1 MLRALRIQNVAVVDE
16 MALDWEP
23 GLNVLT
29 GETGAGKSIITRSI
43 ALLCGERAYTDLIRA
58 DAEEAQLEGVFDLT
72 EDDQNILA
80 DCGLEKDS
88 EVVIRR
94 IISRSGKSKIHVN
107 GSLATAA
114 LLSQL
119 GGRLIH
125 VYGQHEQ
132 TLLLRSDS
140 HLDLLDEYG
149 SLHAERAAMAQAY
162 ASFRHAA
169 DQLAKLMAGTERTRQ
184 RLDLLRFQ
192 SAELRD
198 AQVRT
203 GEEAELQQERE
214 RQRHAEK
221 LGLVCQQG
229 EDALY
234 GGDESVSTALARV
247 LAQVEEAA
255 RIDAELGD
263 SAELLRQAK
272 AQIDEVALNLR
283 RAAERIEHDPE
294 RLAEIEERLALLG
307 RLKRKYDCE
316 ADLLPERLAEI
327 DAELAELDAASSDAS
342 AWKQQVRETAG
353 RAWAA
358 ARELS
363 KVRQEAASQ
372 LEERMAAELRALGMS
387 DGVFRAVFTVSAK
400 DAPQAG
406 WADTTTPGAARLT
419 ELGADTVEFYL
430 SANPGEAPK
439 PLARIASGGELSR
452 IMLALKTLTAGAGE
466 ARTLLFDEVDA
477 GIGGTVADA
486 VGRRLHAL
494 ARSRQIL
501 CITHLP
507 QIAALADHHFAVEKR
522 VVQGRT
528 VTSVR
533 ALSGEDRVRELAR
546 MLGGTGVDSER
557 YARRLLQAAA
567 SK

>member
-1 MLRALRIQNVAVVDE
+1 
-16 MALDWEP
+16 
-23 GLNVLT
+23 
-29 GETGAGKSIITRSI
+29 
-43 ALLCGERAYTDLIRA
+43 
-58 DAEEAQLEGVFDLT
+58 
-72 EDDQNILA
+72 
-80 DCGLEKDS
+80 
-88 EVVIRR
+88 
-94 IISRSGKSKIHVN
+94 
-107 GSLATAA
+107 
-114 LLSQL
+114 
-119 GGRLIH
+119 
-125 VYGQHEQ
+125 
-132 TLLLRSDS
+132 
-140 HLDLLDEYG
+140 
-149 SLHAERAAMAQAY
+149 
-162 ASFRHAA
+162 
-169 DQLAKLMAGTERTRQ
+169 MAGTERTRQ

>member
-16 MALDWEP
+16 MALELQP
-23 GLNVLT
+23 GMNVLT

-43 ALLCGERAYTDLIRA
+43 SVLCGERAYTDLVRT
-58 DAEEAQLEGVFDLT
+58 DTEEAQLEGVFDLAG
-72 EDDQNILA
+72 DDQNFLA
-80 DCGLEKDS
+80 DCGMEKAA

-114 LLSQL
+114 MLAQL

-132 TLLLRSDS
+132 TLLLRSES
-140 HLDLLDEYG
+140 HLELLDEYG
-149 SLHAERAAMAQAY
+149 SLQAERAAMAEAY
-162 ASFRHAA
+162 ASFREAA
-169 DQLAKLMAGTERTRQ
+169 DRLAALTASTETTRQ
-184 RLDLLRFQ
+184 RLELLRFQ
-192 SAELRD
+192 SSELRE
-198 AQVRT
+198 AQVGA
-203 GEEAELQQERE
+203 GEEAALQQERE

-221 LGLVCQQG
+221 LRLVCQQG

-234 GGDESVSTALARV
+234 AGDHAVSTAVTRV
-247 LAQVEEAA
+247 VTQLDDAA
-255 RIDAELGD
+255 RIDPDLSG
-263 SAELLRQAK
+263 SVELLRQAK

-283 RAAERIEHDPE
+283 RAAQRIEHDPE

-316 ADLLPERLAEI
+316 ADVLPDRLAMI
-327 DAELAELDAASSDAS
+327 DAELASLEAASGDVS
-342 AWKQQVRETAG
+342 ALKQQVRERAG

-363 KVRQEAASQ
+363 SVRQEAGSQ
-372 LEERMAAELRALGMS
+372 LEERMATELRSLGMS
-387 DGVFRAVFTVSAK
+387 DGVFRVVFTVSAK
-400 DAPQAG
+400 DAPQGG
-406 WADTTTPGAARLT
+406 WADASALGSARLT

-486 VGRRLHAL
+486 VGRRLHTL

-522 VVQGRT
+522 VAHGRT
-528 VTSVR
+528 VTSAR
-533 ALSGEDRVRELAR
+533 ALAGDDRVRELAR
-546 MLGGTGVDSER
+546 MLGGTGADSER
-557 YARRLLQAAA
+557 YARRLLNAAA
-567 SK
+567 GK